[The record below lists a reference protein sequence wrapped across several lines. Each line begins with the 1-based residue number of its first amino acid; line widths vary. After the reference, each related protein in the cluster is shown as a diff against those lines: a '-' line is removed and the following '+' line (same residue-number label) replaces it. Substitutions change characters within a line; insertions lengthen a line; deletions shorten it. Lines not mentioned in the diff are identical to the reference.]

1 MNENECA
8 VPMQPQTQCDAP
20 AGAYGLKV
28 KQRREFSYLD
38 SPEGGVVLSH
48 RLRSLIHQV
57 GGCQVEQVEAV
68 IKRLMF
74 EILSNQKGGF

>member
-1 MNENECA
+1 MEYEANEVQA
-8 VPMQPQTQCDAP
+8 QAP
-20 AGAYGLKV
+20 SGYPVDSARIKV
-28 KQRREFSYLD
+28 KERREFSYLD

-57 GGCQVEQVEAV
+57 GGCQTEQVEAV